1 MADMASRLSRAW
13 TREDNVYRVSGS
25 GERRDK
31 VALFYNDKPAATRG
45 NCNNYA
51 KTECNGA
58 SRPSE
63 QGGPARTE
71 ELKRKKRRTFQ
82 GTERKRSNARQ
93 DGGGDGMQ
101 KRLRR

>member
-1 MADMASRLSRAW
+1 M
-13 TREDNVYRVSGS
+13 
-25 GERRDK
+25 
-31 VALFYNDKPAATRG
+31 ALFYNDKPAATRG

-58 SRPSE
+58 SR
-63 QGGPARTE
+63 ARRTSANE
-71 ELKRKKRRTFQ
+71 ELERKKRRTFQ

>member
-1 MADMASRLSRAW
+1 MADMA
-13 TREDNVYRVSGS
+13 REDNVYRVSGS

-58 SRPSE
+58 SR
-63 QGGPARTE
+63 A
-71 ELKRKKRRTFQ
+71 RRTSAN
-82 GTERKRSNARQ
+82 GEAREKEEE
-93 DGGGDGMQ
+93 DVPGNGAQ
-101 KRLRR
+101 KEQREARWWRRWHAKEAS

>member
-1 MADMASRLSRAW
+1 MADTASFS
-13 TREDNVYRVSGS
+13 REDTTTSHQ
-25 GERRDK
+25 
-31 VALFYNDKPAATRG
+31 LLATLG

-51 KTECNGA
+51 KNRMQRCIAGEQRGRRGA
-58 SRPSE
+58 
-63 QGGPARTE
+63 E
-71 ELKRKKRRTFQ
+71 EGKKRRRFQ